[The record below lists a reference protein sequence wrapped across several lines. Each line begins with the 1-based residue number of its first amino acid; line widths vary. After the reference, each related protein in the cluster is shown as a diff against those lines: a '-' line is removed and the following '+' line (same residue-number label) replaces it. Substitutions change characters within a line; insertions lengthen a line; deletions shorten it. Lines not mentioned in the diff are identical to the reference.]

1 MLIRPQAKAL
11 CKGHPNPEM
20 WFPEPERYSKGD
32 EDKLQKLNAVEA
44 LEICADCPI
53 RQACLDKSFTSIDT
67 VYYGIWGGLLPFER
81 LKAIGRQTKD
91 LRVKN
96 YYQLEIRKLADKR
109 GVPRHEAGER
119 SERNIWRQ
127 DFYYDQESA

>member
-20 WFPEPERYSKGD
+20 WFPEPERFSKGD
-32 EDKLQKLNAVEA
+32 EDRLQKLHAVEA
-44 LEICADCPI
+44 LEICAECPI

-67 VYYGIWGGLLPFER
+67 IHYGIWGGFLPFER
-81 LKAIGRQTKD
+81 LKAIGRHTKD
-91 LRVKN
+91 LKIKN
-96 YYQLEIRKLADKR
+96 YYQSEIRKLADKR
-109 GVPRHEAGER
+109 GVPRYEIGKR
-119 SERNIWRQ
+119 SERQIWRE